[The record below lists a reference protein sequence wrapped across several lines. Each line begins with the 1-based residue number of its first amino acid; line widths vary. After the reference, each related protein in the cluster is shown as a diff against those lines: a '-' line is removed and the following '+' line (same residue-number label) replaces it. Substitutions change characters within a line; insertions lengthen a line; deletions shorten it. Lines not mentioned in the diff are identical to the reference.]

1 MQNGPDLKLVS
12 DIKPQDNADVA
23 QTLRRLADS
32 IESGTL
38 GEAHTLVLALQ
49 STTRFAIASAGP
61 HSDPWRSTAV
71 FQMATARMVNRL
83 LGDA

>member
-1 MQNGPDLKLVS
+1 MQDNPDLKLVS

-23 QTLRRLADS
+23 RIIRGLADD

-38 GEAHTLVLALQ
+38 GDAHTVVLALQ

-61 HSDPWRSTAV
+61 HSDPWRSTAL

-83 LGDA
+83 LGEA